1 MALKNTAHKKMRKT
15 LLALLSGA
23 TMKDLIEVCG
33 SKDSAF
39 RMLSTLEDEYSVE
52 ISNQDMVYRIESVG
66 DDCIWKIV
74 FKEFK

>member
-1 MALKNTAHKKMRKT
+1 MALKNTGHKKMRKT
-15 LLALLSGA
+15 PLALLSGA

-52 ISNQDMVYRIESVG
+52 VSNVDTIYKLEDVG
-66 DDCIWKIV
+66 DDCIWRII

>member
-1 MALKNTAHKKMRKT
+1 MALKNTTHKKMRKT

-39 RMLSTLEDEYSVE
+39 RMLSTLEDEYGVE
-52 ISNQDMVYRIESVG
+52 ISNADTVYTIRSIS
-66 DDCIWKIV
+66 DDNVWKII
-74 FKEFK
+74 FKGLK